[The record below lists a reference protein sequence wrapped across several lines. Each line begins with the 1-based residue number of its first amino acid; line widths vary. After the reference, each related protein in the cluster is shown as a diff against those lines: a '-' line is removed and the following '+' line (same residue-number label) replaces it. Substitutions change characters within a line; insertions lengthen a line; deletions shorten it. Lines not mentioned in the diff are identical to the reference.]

1 MRVVFMG
8 TPEFA
13 VPALRALIDSPYQ
26 VAAVYTQPDTRAGRG
41 QQVTT
46 SPVKEVAIAQGIPL
60 AQPETL
66 KEPGIMAQLS
76 SFNPEVIVVAAF
88 GHILPPQI
96 LDLPKFG
103 CLNIHPSL
111 LPRHRGPSPVAA
123 ALLHGDEVTGVTI
136 MLMDAGLDTGPILAQ
151 RKVSISPEDI
161 TGSLTEKLAEVG
173 AQLLMETLPLWSRG
187 EIRPQP
193 QDESQATY
201 TRVITKK
208 EGEIDWHLSAWQLW
222 RQVRAFSPWPG
233 CYTWWQGRRLRIIQ
247 AVPLPGTTTAEVRKV
262 IALTQ
267 PSAAVVGVGTGDGIL
282 GLCRVQLEGKR
293 EMTAAEFVR
302 GQRDFIGASLG
313 CA

>member
-41 QQVTT
+41 QQVTM
-46 SPVKEVAIAQGIPL
+46 SPVKEIAIAQGIPL

-66 KEPGIMAQLS
+66 KAPGVMAQLS

-88 GHILPPQI
+88 GHILPPEI

-151 RKVSISPEDI
+151 RKVSISPEDT
-161 TGSLTEKLAEVG
+161 TGSLAEKLAEVA
-173 AQLLMETLPLWSRG
+173 AQLLMETLPLWFRG
-187 EIRPQP
+187 EIKPQP

-208 EGEIDWHLSAWQLW
+208 EGEIDWHLSALQLW

-233 CYTWWQGRRLRIIQ
+233 CYTWWQGRRLRISQ
-247 AVPLPGTTTAEVRKV
+247 AVPLPGTTIAEVGKV
-262 IALTQ
+262 VALTQ
-267 PSAAVVGVGTGDGIL
+267 PSVAVIGVGTGDGIL

-302 GQRDFIGASLG
+302 GQRNFIGASLG
-313 CA
+313 RV

>member
-41 QQVTT
+41 QQVTM
-46 SPVKEVAIAQGIPL
+46 SPVKEIAIAQGIPL

-66 KEPGIMAQLS
+66 KAPGVMAQLS

-88 GHILPPQI
+88 GHILPPEI

-151 RKVSISPEDI
+151 RKVSISPEDT
-161 TGSLTEKLAEVG
+161 TGSLAEKLAEVA
-173 AQLLMETLPLWSRG
+173 AQLLMETLPLWFRG
-187 EIRPQP
+187 EIKPQP

-208 EGEIDWHLSAWQLW
+208 EGEIDWHLSALQLW

-233 CYTWWQGRRLRIIQ
+233 CYTWWQGKRLRISQ
-247 AVPLPGTTTAEVRKV
+247 AVPLPGTTIAEAGKV

-267 PSAAVVGVGTGDGIL
+267 PSVAVIGVGTGDGIL

-302 GQRDFIGASLG
+302 GQRNFIGASLG
-313 CA
+313 RV